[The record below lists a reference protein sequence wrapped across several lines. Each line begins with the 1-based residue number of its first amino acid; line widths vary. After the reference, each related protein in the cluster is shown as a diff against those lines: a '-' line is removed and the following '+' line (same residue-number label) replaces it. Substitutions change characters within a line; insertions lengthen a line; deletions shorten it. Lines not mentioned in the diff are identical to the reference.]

1 MVKRCLRWICVV
13 GGVAA
18 VVLGCAAHGNT
29 PPASDSTP
37 SAALARQRQEAD
49 TFKAQARQ
57 GLIDFLR
64 EKPRPPKCEVGYLS
78 GQQLTV
84 LATSEWVERAGL
96 RRGDRIIS
104 AEEIPVA
111 SLDGRP
117 LPPSAAGPVV
127 PHKVVVARGGRQITL
142 TLPCVVN
149 PEVWLSARRIQ
160 ESAAMGD
167 WDRCQAAALEYI
179 HSVGFFEA
187 LALEFRGR
195 CGFYRTMLRG
205 EPFNLDMA
213 RDLYEWQVFRLREKS
228 YEPGGLDEIKE
239 SVLAGVAV
247 LRREGYREHAENLE
261 DQLRSAPGRVA
272 AELANPQ
279 PGPVA
284 AQPTP
289 FGQSTPFVPPAP
301 PPAPVS
307 RPTPVTPPTAVV
319 PPATAPRPVPPSPP
333 APVATQPPPTPVATQ
348 PPPAPRPTPA
358 PQLVPTAASAL
369 GTAFFVRPDGV
380 LLTALHVVEGAR
392 SIVVRCPGR
401 EPAAATISNRA
412 RAQDLAVLKTS
423 LAAPAY
429 LNVREA
435 RGVELGDPIFTV
447 GFPAAG
453 AASNF
458 SDGAVSAVSGPDAE
472 TAFLQM
478 TLAVQPGNSGGPVIS
493 GDGSVVG
500 VVSSISAI
508 IPLLSAPSILPQ
520 NVSWAV
526 KADFGRPL
534 FAQPPAM
541 PPPKSRKESV
551 DRATQAACQV
561 MATR

>member
-1 MVKRCLRWICVV
+1 MCV
-13 GGVAA
+13 GAGVAA
-18 VVLGCAAHGNT
+18 AVLGCASGGNP
-29 PPASDSTP
+29 PPASESTS
-37 SAALARQRQEAD
+37 SAALARERQEAD

-117 LPPSAAGPVV
+117 LPPAAAGPVV

-160 ESAAMGD
+160 EAAAVGD

-187 LALEFRGR
+187 LALEFPGR
-195 CGFYRTMLRG
+195 CGFYRTMLHG
-205 EPFNLDMA
+205 ERFNLDMA

-289 FGQSTPFVPPAP
+289 FGQSTPFAPPTPTA
-301 PPAPVS
+301 PPAPVAQ
-307 RPTPVTPPTAVV
+307 PTPVIPPTAVA
-319 PPATAPRPVPPSPP
+319 PPPPTAPRPVPPS
-333 APVATQPPPTPVATQ
+333 PPPTPVATQ
-348 PPPAPRPTPA
+348 PPPPRPAPA
-358 PQLVPTAASAL
+358 PQLVPTAASTL

-380 LLTALHVVEGAR
+380 LLTALHLVEAAR
-392 SIVVRCPGR
+392 SIIVRCPGR
-401 EPAAATISNRA
+401 EPASATISNSA

-429 LNVREA
+429 LNMREA
-435 RGVELGDPIFTV
+435 RAVELGDPIFTV

-453 AASNF
+453 AAAAASRL

-478 TLAVQPGNSGGPVIS
+478 TVPVQPGNSGGPVVT
-493 GDGSVVG
+493 GDGSAVG
-500 VVSSISAI
+500 VVSSITAI
-508 IPLLSAPSILPQ
+508 IPLLRAPSILPQ
-520 NVSWAV
+520 NVSWAI

-534 FAQPPAM
+534 FGQPPAL
-541 PPPKSRKESV
+541 PSPQTTTEAI
-551 DRATQAACQV
+551 DRVTQAACQV

>member
-1 MVKRCLRWICVV
+1 MVKRCLHWMCIV

-18 VVLGCAAHGNT
+18 TLLGCASHGNT
-29 PPASDSTP
+29 PPASESTS
-37 SAALARQRQEAD
+37 SATLARQRQEAD

-64 EKPRPPKCEVGYLS
+64 EKPRPPRCEVGYLS

-160 ESAAMGD
+160 EAAAAGD
-167 WDRCQAAALEYI
+167 WDRCQAAALDYI
-179 HSVGFFEA
+179 HFVGFFEA

-205 EPFNLDMA
+205 ERFNLDMA
-213 RDLYEWQVFRLREKS
+213 RDLYEWQAFRLREKS

-239 SVLAGVAV
+239 SVLAGIAV

-289 FGQSTPFVPPAP
+289 FGQPTPFAPPTPVAPPAP
-301 PPAPVS
+301 
-307 RPTPVTPPTAVV
+307 
-319 PPATAPRPVPPSPP
+319 TAPRPVPPSPP
-333 APVATQPPPTPVATQ
+333 TPVATQ
-348 PPPAPRPTPA
+348 PPPPPRPAPA
-358 PQLVPTAASAL
+358 PQLVPTAASSL

-380 LLTALHVVEGAR
+380 LLTALHIVEGAR

-401 EPAAATISNRA
+401 EPTSATISNSA
-412 RAQDLAVLKTS
+412 RGQDLAVLKTS

-435 RGVELGDPIFTV
+435 RAVQLGDPVFTV

-453 AASNF
+453 AANAASKL
-458 SDGAVSAVSGPDAE
+458 SDGSVSAVSGPDAE

-478 TLAVQPGNSGGPVIS
+478 TVPVQPGNSGGPVVT

-500 VVSSISAI
+500 VVSSITAI

-541 PPPKSRKESV
+541 PSPTSRKEAI
-551 DRATQAACQV
+551 DRVTQAACQV

>member
-1 MVKRCLRWICVV
+1 VLTRCLQWSCIVV
-13 GGVAA
+13 GVAA
-18 VVLGCAAHGNT
+18 AVLGCASRGNT
-29 PPASDSTP
+29 PPASESTS
-37 SAALARQRQEAD
+37 SANVARQRQEAD

-117 LPPSAAGPVV
+117 LPPSAVGPVV
-127 PHKVVVARGGRQITL
+127 PHKVVVARGGRQLTL

-149 PEVWLSARRIQ
+149 PEVWVSARRIQ
-160 ESAAMGD
+160 EAAAVGD

-205 EPFNLDMA
+205 EGFNLDMA
-213 RDLYEWQVFRLREKS
+213 RDLYEWQTFRLREKS
-228 YEPGGLDEIKE
+228 YEPGGLEEVKE
-239 SVLAGVAV
+239 SVLAGIGV

-261 DQLRSAPGRVA
+261 DQLRSVPGRVA

-289 FGQSTPFVPPAP
+289 FGQPTPFAPPAHVAP
-301 PPAPVS
+301 PVPVAL
-307 RPTPVTPPTAVV
+307 PTPVTPPTPVA
-319 PPATAPRPVPPSPP
+319 PPAPTAPRPVPPS
-333 APVATQPPPTPVATQ
+333 PPPTPVATQ
-348 PPPAPRPTPA
+348 PPPPPRPAPA
-358 PQLVPTAASAL
+358 PQLVPTAASSQ

-401 EPAAATISNRA
+401 EPASATVSNSA
-412 RAQDLAVLKTS
+412 RGQDLAVLKTS

-435 RGVELGDPIFTV
+435 RSVEPGDAIFTV
-447 GFPAAG
+447 GFPAAP
-453 AASNF
+453 AANAGSKF
-458 SDGAVSAVSGPDAE
+458 SDGSVSAVTGPDAE

-478 TLAVQPGNSGGPVIS
+478 TVPTQPGNSGGPVVA

-500 VVSSISAI
+500 VVSSITAI
-508 IPLLSAPSILPQ
+508 IPLLRAPSILPQ
-520 NVSWAV
+520 NVSWAI

-541 PPPKSRKESV
+541 SSPKNRQEAI
-551 DRATQAACQV
+551 DRVTQAACQV

>member
-1 MVKRCLRWICVV
+1 MVKRCLHWICVV

-18 VVLGCAAHGNT
+18 AALGCASRGNI
-29 PPASDSTP
+29 PPASESTP

-160 ESAAMGD
+160 ESAAVGD

-195 CGFYRTMLRG
+195 CGFYRTMLHG
-205 EPFNLDMA
+205 ERFNLDMA

-289 FGQSTPFVPPAP
+289 FGQSTPFAPPTPTA
-301 PPAPVS
+301 PPAPVAQ
-307 RPTPVTPPTAVV
+307 PTPVIPPTAVA
-319 PPATAPRPVPPSPP
+319 PPPPTAPRPVPPS
-333 APVATQPPPTPVATQ
+333 PPPTPVATQ
-348 PPPAPRPTPA
+348 PPPPPRPAPA
-358 PQLVPTAASAL
+358 PQLVPTAASSL

-380 LLTALHVVEGAR
+380 LLTALHLVEGAR
-392 SIVVRCPGR
+392 SILVRCPGR
-401 EPAAATISNRA
+401 EPATATISNSA
-412 RAQDLAVLKTS
+412 RGQDLAVLKTS

-429 LNVREA
+429 LNMREA

-453 AASNF
+453 AATAASRL

-478 TLAVQPGNSGGPVIS
+478 TVPVQPGNSGGPVVT

-500 VVSSISAI
+500 VVSSITAI
-508 IPLLSAPSILPQ
+508 IPLLKAPSILPQ

-534 FAQPPAM
+534 FPPPPAM
-541 PPPKSRKESV
+541 PSPKSRQEAI
-551 DRATQAACQV
+551 DRVTQAACQV

>member
-1 MVKRCLRWICVV
+1 MLTRCLQWSCIVV
-13 GGVAA
+13 GVAA
-18 VVLGCAAHGNT
+18 AALGCASRGNT
-29 PPASDSTP
+29 PPASESTA
-37 SAALARQRQEAD
+37 SANVARQRQEAD

-117 LPPSAAGPVV
+117 LPPSSVGPVV
-127 PHKVVVARGGRQITL
+127 PHKVVVARGGRQLTL

-149 PEVWLSARRIQ
+149 PEVWVSARRIQ
-160 ESAAMGD
+160 EAAAVGD

-205 EPFNLDMA
+205 EGFNLDMA
-213 RDLYEWQVFRLREKS
+213 RDLYEWQTFRLREKS
-228 YEPGGLDEIKE
+228 YEPGGLDEVKE
-239 SVLAGVAV
+239 SVLAGIAV

-261 DQLRSAPGRVA
+261 DQLRSVPGRVA

-289 FGQSTPFVPPAP
+289 FGQPTPFAP
-301 PPAPVS
+301 PTPLAPPVPVAL
-307 RPTPVTPPTAVV
+307 PTPVTPPTPVA
-319 PPATAPRPVPPSPP
+319 PPAPTAPRPVPPS
-333 APVATQPPPTPVATQ
+333 PPPTPVATQ
-348 PPPAPRPTPA
+348 PPPPPRPAPA
-358 PQLVPTAASAL
+358 PQLVPTAVSSQ

-401 EPAAATISNRA
+401 EPASATVSNSA
-412 RAQDLAVLKTS
+412 RGQDLAVLKTS

-435 RGVELGDPIFTV
+435 RSVEPGDAIFTV
-447 GFPAAG
+447 GFPAAP
-453 AASNF
+453 AANAGSRF
-458 SDGAVSAVSGPDAE
+458 SDGSVSAVTGPDTE

-478 TLAVQPGNSGGPVIS
+478 TVPTLPGNSGGPVVA

-500 VVSSISAI
+500 VVSSITAI
-508 IPLLSAPSILPQ
+508 IPLLRAPSILPQ

-526 KADFGRPL
+526 KANFGRPL
-534 FAQPPAM
+534 FAPPLAM
-541 PPPKSRKESV
+541 PSPKNRQEAI
-551 DRATQAACQV
+551 DRVTQAACQV

>member
-1 MVKRCLRWICVV
+1 LLTRCLQWSCIVV
-13 GGVAA
+13 GVAA
-18 VVLGCAAHGNT
+18 VLGCASRGNT
-29 PPASDSTP
+29 PPASE
-37 SAALARQRQEAD
+37 SASSANVARQRQEAD

-96 RRGDRIIS
+96 RRGDRIVS
-104 AEEIPVA
+104 AEEVPVA
-111 SLDGRP
+111 SLGGRP
-117 LPPSAAGPVV
+117 LPPSAVGPVV
-127 PHKVVVARGGRQITL
+127 PHKVVVARGGRQLTL

-149 PEVWLSARRIQ
+149 PEVWVSARRIQ
-160 ESAAMGD
+160 EAAAAGD

-205 EPFNLDMA
+205 EGFSLDMA
-213 RDLYEWQVFRLREKS
+213 RDLYEWQAFRLREKS
-228 YEPGGLDEIKE
+228 YEPGGLEEVKE
-239 SVLAGVAV
+239 SVLASIAV

-261 DQLRSAPGRVA
+261 DQLRSVPGRVA

-289 FGQSTPFVPPAP
+289 FGQPTPFA
-301 PPAPVS
+301 PPAPVAPPVPVAL
-307 RPTPVTPPTAVV
+307 PTPVTPPTPVA
-319 PPATAPRPVPPSPP
+319 PPAPTAPRPVSPS
-333 APVATQPPPTPVATQ
+333 PPPTPVATQ
-348 PPPAPRPTPA
+348 PAPPPRPAPA
-358 PQLVPTAASAL
+358 PQLVPTAASSQ

-401 EPAAATISNRA
+401 EPASATVSNSA
-412 RAQDLAVLKTS
+412 RGQDLAVLKTS

-435 RGVELGDPIFTV
+435 RSVELGDAIFTV
-447 GFPAAG
+447 GFPAAP
-453 AASNF
+453 AANAGSKF
-458 SDGAVSAVSGPDAE
+458 SDGSVSAVAGPDAE

-478 TLAVQPGNSGGPVIS
+478 TVPVQPGNSGGPVVA

-500 VVSSISAI
+500 VVSSITAI
-508 IPLLSAPSILPQ
+508 IPLLRAPSILPQ

-541 PPPKSRKESV
+541 PSPRNRQEAI
-551 DRATQAACQV
+551 DRVTQAACQV

>member
-1 MVKRCLRWICVV
+1 MCIV

-18 VVLGCAAHGNT
+18 TLLGCASHGNT
-29 PPASDSTP
+29 PPASESTS
-37 SAALARQRQEAD
+37 SATLARQRQEAD

-160 ESAAMGD
+160 EAAAAGD
-167 WDRCQAAALEYI
+167 WDRCQAAALDYI

-195 CGFYRTMLRG
+195 CGFYRTLLRG
-205 EPFNLDMA
+205 ERFNLDMA

-261 DQLRSAPGRVA
+261 DQLRGAPARVV

-284 AQPTP
+284 AQPIP
-289 FGQSTPFVPPAP
+289 FGQPTPFAPPAP
-301 PPAPVS
+301 AAPPAPVAQP
-307 RPTPVTPPTAVV
+307 RPVTPPPPVTPPT
-319 PPATAPRPVPPSPP
+319 PTAPRPVPPSPP
-333 APVATQPPPTPVATQ
+333 TPVATQ
-348 PPPAPRPTPA
+348 PPPPPRPAPA
-358 PQLVPTAASAL
+358 PQLVPTAASSQ

-380 LLTALHVVEGAR
+380 LLTALHIVEGAR

-401 EPAAATISNRA
+401 EPTSATISNSA
-412 RAQDLAVLKTS
+412 RGQDLAVLKTS

-435 RGVELGDPIFTV
+435 RSVEPGDPIFTV
-447 GFPAAG
+447 GFPAEG
-453 AASNF
+453 AANAASKLA
-458 SDGAVSAVSGPDAE
+458 DGSVSAVSGPDAE
-472 TAFLQM
+472 TAFLRM
-478 TLAVQPGNSGGPVIS
+478 TVPVQPGHSGGPVVT

-500 VVSSISAI
+500 VVSSITAI
-508 IPLLSAPSILPQ
+508 IPLLREPSILPQ

-534 FAQPPAM
+534 YAQPPAM
-541 PPPKSRKESV
+541 PSPKSRTEAI
-551 DRATQAACQV
+551 DRVTQAACQV
-561 MATR
+561 VATR

>member
-1 MVKRCLRWICVV
+1 LLTRCLQWSCVV
-13 GGVAA
+13 VGVAA
-18 VVLGCAAHGNT
+18 AVLGCASRGNT
-29 PPASDSTP
+29 PPASESTS
-37 SAALARQRQEAD
+37 SANVARQRQEAD

-57 GLIDFLR
+57 GLIYFLR

-127 PHKVVVARGGRQITL
+127 PHKVVVARGGRQLTL

-149 PEVWLSARRIQ
+149 PEVWVSARRIQ
-160 ESAAMGD
+160 EAAAVGD

-205 EPFNLDMA
+205 EGFNLDMA
-213 RDLYEWQVFRLREKS
+213 RDLYEWQAFRLREKS
-228 YEPGGLDEIKE
+228 YEPGGLDEVKE
-239 SVLAGVAV
+239 SVLAGIAV

-261 DQLRSAPGRVA
+261 DQLRSAPARVA

-289 FGQSTPFVPPAP
+289 FAP
-301 PPAPVS
+301 PTPVAPPVPVAL
-307 RPTPVTPPTAVV
+307 PTPVTPPTPVA
-319 PPATAPRPVPPSPP
+319 PPAPTAPRPVPPS
-333 APVATQPPPTPVATQ
+333 PPPTPVATQ
-348 PPPAPRPTPA
+348 PPPPPRPAPA
-358 PQLVPTAASAL
+358 PQLVPAAASSQ

-401 EPAAATISNRA
+401 EPASATVSNSA
-412 RAQDLAVLKTS
+412 RGQDLAVLKTS

-435 RGVELGDPIFTV
+435 RSVELGDAIFTV
-447 GFPAAG
+447 GFPAAP
-453 AASNF
+453 AANAGSKF
-458 SDGAVSAVSGPDAE
+458 SDGSVSAVAGPDTE

-478 TLAVQPGNSGGPVIS
+478 TVPVQPGNSGGPVVA

-500 VVSSISAI
+500 VVSSITAI
-508 IPLLSAPSILPQ
+508 IPLLRAPSILPQ

-541 PPPKSRKESV
+541 PSPKSRQEAI
-551 DRATQAACQV
+551 DRVTQAACQV

>member
-1 MVKRCLRWICVV
+1 MCLV

-18 VVLGCAAHGNT
+18 AVLGCASRGNT
-29 PPASDSTP
+29 PPASESTP

-64 EKPRPPKCEVGYLS
+64 EKPRPPRCEVGYLS

-127 PHKVVVARGGRQITL
+127 PHKVVVARGSRQITL

-160 ESAAMGD
+160 ESAAVGD

-205 EPFNLDMA
+205 ERFNLDMA

-239 SVLAGVAV
+239 SV
-247 LRREGYREHAENLE
+247 
-261 DQLRSAPGRVA
+261 A

-289 FGQSTPFVPPAP
+289 FGQSTPFASPTPAA
-301 PPAPVS
+301 PPAPVAQ
-307 RPTPVTPPTAVV
+307 PTPVIPPTAAA
-319 PPATAPRPVPPSPP
+319 PPPPTAPRPVPPS
-333 APVATQPPPTPVATQ
+333 PPPTPVATQ
-348 PPPAPRPTPA
+348 PPPPPRPAPA
-358 PQLVPTAASAL
+358 PQLVPTAASSL

-380 LLTALHVVEGAR
+380 LLTALHLVEGAR

-401 EPAAATISNRA
+401 EPAAATISNSA
-412 RAQDLAVLKTS
+412 RGQDLAVLKTA

-429 LNVREA
+429 LNMREA
-435 RGVELGDPIFTV
+435 RAVELGDPIFTV

-453 AASNF
+453 AASRL

-478 TLAVQPGNSGGPVIS
+478 TVPVQPGNSGGPVVT

-500 VVSSISAI
+500 VVSSITAI
-508 IPLLSAPSILPQ
+508 IPLLRAPSILPQ

-541 PPPKSRKESV
+541 PSPKSRQEAI
-551 DRATQAACQV
+551 DRVTQAACQV

>member
-1 MVKRCLRWICVV
+1 MVKRCLHWICVV

-18 VVLGCAAHGNT
+18 AALGCASRGNI
-29 PPASDSTP
+29 PPASESTP
-37 SAALARQRQEAD
+37 SAGLARQRQEAD

-195 CGFYRTMLRG
+195 CGFYRTMLHG
-205 EPFNLDMA
+205 ERFNLDMA

-289 FGQSTPFVPPAP
+289 FGQSTPFAPPTPTA
-301 PPAPVS
+301 PPAPVAQ
-307 RPTPVTPPTAVV
+307 PTPVIPPTAVA
-319 PPATAPRPVPPSPP
+319 PPPPTAPRPVPPS
-333 APVATQPPPTPVATQ
+333 PPPTPVATQ
-348 PPPAPRPTPA
+348 PPPPPRPAPA
-358 PQLVPTAASAL
+358 PQLVPTAASSL

-380 LLTALHVVEGAR
+380 LLTALHLVEGAR
-392 SIVVRCPGR
+392 SILVRCPGR
-401 EPAAATISNRA
+401 EPAAATISNSA
-412 RAQDLAVLKTS
+412 RGQDLAVLKTS

-429 LNVREA
+429 LNMREA

-453 AASNF
+453 AATAASRL
-458 SDGAVSAVSGPDAE
+458 SD
-472 TAFLQM
+472 
-478 TLAVQPGNSGGPVIS
+478 
-493 GDGSVVG
+493 
-500 VVSSISAI
+500 
-508 IPLLSAPSILPQ
+508 
-520 NVSWAV
+520 
-526 KADFGRPL
+526 
-534 FAQPPAM
+534 
-541 PPPKSRKESV
+541 
-551 DRATQAACQV
+551 
-561 MATR
+561 

>member
-1 MVKRCLRWICVV
+1 MCIV

-18 VVLGCAAHGNT
+18 TLLGCASHGNT
-29 PPASDSTP
+29 PPASESTS
-37 SAALARQRQEAD
+37 SATLARQRQEAD

-160 ESAAMGD
+160 EAAAAGD
-167 WDRCQAAALEYI
+167 WDRCQAAALDYI

-195 CGFYRTMLRG
+195 CGFYRTLLRG
-205 EPFNLDMA
+205 ERFNLDMA

-261 DQLRSAPGRVA
+261 DQLRGAPARVV

-284 AQPTP
+284 AQPIP
-289 FGQSTPFVPPAP
+289 FGQPTPFAPPAP
-301 PPAPVS
+301 AAPPAPVAQP
-307 RPTPVTPPTAVV
+307 RPVTPPPPVTPPT
-319 PPATAPRPVPPSPP
+319 PTAPRPVPSS
-333 APVATQPPPTPVATQ
+333 PPTPVATQ
-348 PPPAPRPTPA
+348 PPPPPRPAPA
-358 PQLVPTAASAL
+358 PQLVPTAASSQ

-380 LLTALHVVEGAR
+380 LLTALHIVEGAR

-401 EPAAATISNRA
+401 EPTSATISNSA
-412 RAQDLAVLKTS
+412 RGQDLAVLKTS

-435 RGVELGDPIFTV
+435 RSVEPGDPIFTV
-447 GFPAAG
+447 GFPAEG
-453 AASNF
+453 AANAASKLA
-458 SDGAVSAVSGPDAE
+458 DGSVSAVSGPDAE
-472 TAFLQM
+472 TAFLRM
-478 TLAVQPGNSGGPVIS
+478 TVPVQPGHSGGPVVT

-500 VVSSISAI
+500 VVSSITAI
-508 IPLLSAPSILPQ
+508 IPLLREPSILPQ

-534 FAQPPAM
+534 YAQPPAM
-541 PPPKSRKESV
+541 PSPKSRTEAI
-551 DRATQAACQV
+551 DRVTQAACQV
-561 MATR
+561 VATR

>member
-1 MVKRCLRWICVV
+1 MCV
-13 GGVAA
+13 GAGVAA
-18 VVLGCAAHGNT
+18 AVLGCASRGNT
-29 PPASDSTP
+29 PPASESTP

-195 CGFYRTMLRG
+195 CGFYRTMLHG
-205 EPFNLDMA
+205 ERFNLDMA

-272 AELANPQ
+272 A
-279 PGPVA
+279 
-284 AQPTP
+284 T
-289 FGQSTPFVPPAP
+289 
-301 PPAPVS
+301 
-307 RPTPVTPPTAVV
+307 
-319 PPATAPRPVPPSPP
+319 
-333 APVATQPPPTPVATQ
+333 
-348 PPPAPRPTPA
+348 
-358 PQLVPTAASAL
+358 
-369 GTAFFVRPDGV
+369 
-380 LLTALHVVEGAR
+380 
-392 SIVVRCPGR
+392 
-401 EPAAATISNRA
+401 ATISNSA
-412 RAQDLAVLKTS
+412 RGQDLAVLKTS

-429 LNVREA
+429 LNMREA

-453 AASNF
+453 AAAAASRL

-472 TAFLQM
+472 MAFLQM
-478 TLAVQPGNSGGPVIS
+478 TVPVQPGNSGGPVVT

-500 VVSSISAI
+500 VVSSITAI
-508 IPLLSAPSILPQ
+508 IPLLRAPSILPQ

-534 FAQPPAM
+534 FPPPPAM
-541 PPPKSRKESV
+541 PSPKSRQEAI
-551 DRATQAACQV
+551 DRVTQAACQV